1 MSRLRTWSNIYYYY
15 LPGCELGG
23 PDVAVSLTATAGVAT
38 AASPTSPTVFPTRSQ
53 ARAERRTPPWDRLR
67 KASEDGSPPLRL
79 LQPVAAAPLRP
90 SSYIHL
96 THPPVKTGVPRVK
109 KTPAVGKRRSQR
121 RALPVPAHLP
131 LPPLLEDS
139 EDLLEE
145 VVFSASGQPSPPL
158 TMGPVRDSAGTQSAP
173 YPPTWPPRE
182 QDMVLSP
189 QVMASVSSTPRPTQG
204 VICFQRSRPGAWSPE
219 ILVYVDAGSTTFS
232 GLPLAPPSA
241 NGWSSRSVTKSLKDF
256 VAITPRVRQCL
267 HRAVDRNPWGQVSE
281 PSTALLRGMVRN
293 DVAVWVVNLTA
304 AASADLLDC
313 KDTVECDSDCR
324 WIPSTTALAVDWQGG
339 LRLAQVAAA
348 LQIPAKVPRP
358 PARRRPRVSRQ
369 HRSGRY
375 CYDQAMK
382 LPCNDR
388 SAYNTVMRVYS
399 LRRAPTS
406 AAPPT
411 KKSNPPWTPPQ
422 YPPHAP
428 PVLPPHLAVT
438 PLWIANWHTRM
449 ECAPPRPRVPSLA
462 VAVALVAEQRLASSF
477 AETTPTSS
485 APSIVDILR
494 EAGKRARSRGASQVT
509 PLDVRHAAQL
519 FAPPR
524 ASLAPRVPFVDPQPE
539 HADELHSLSEAIK
552 LTIDTS
558 GNRRPRVLSVCDT
571 TAIVANAFRKVGCD
585 VVSIDRLPSEDPTMP
600 HIIGDASDFLDAG
613 FDFVVGQPPCT
624 FLCNAGVVWL
634 HRDPNR
640 YLDMHHAAKFF
651 KRVLDASAPFVA
663 AENPAMHRYGTAAIG
678 GLRPSQYVHPFEH
691 GHGETKSIGIYST
704 GLPRLVATK
713 LVAGR
718 AHSRASLP
726 QSPERSAIRGRTY
739 LGVAAAM
746 ATQWTGVIAQ
756 YVAEQTEG
764 IRHRTNSSSAFE
776 LCVAVAS
783 RLGRPLTI
791 QCEHAD
797 EEGHVKAAR
806 MVVPE
811 EFTDTDADVAA
822 AALAATEPDIS
833 AVKEAVWKC
842 EHRVSHTLAKHGG
855 VPTGCIFPQC
865 REALERQ
872 RMLVN
877 RGPSRSFA
885 ITASSSPLSTSVV
898 SSVTHVRR
906 PLPAEVPPDTRIRR
920 LHLRKGAWWAW
931 APSHDPL
938 DDHLYDWLRLD
949 EETQQQISFRLARLE
964 VPQSL
969 AEEPLDDP
977 QAQGITKRS
986 SSEKAPP
993 YPKSAGFV
1001 LNPVAAIQSSAPMGR
1016 RLFAPQP
1023 QTKSAAAPPSP
1034 DLSEAE
1040 LEAART
1046 LAAAAREAVFLAD
1059 PLCAQT
1065 YAVCTTC
1072 GATRTYAPKGKMQK
1086 PHEYADQPS
1095 PECRRGVGAACCHLD
1110 EPAGGPLTRD
1120 VLCTP
1125 RTLAVALR
1133 QQVNPFIQFHAAS
1146 DDVPVAVVSA
1156 ISSVAVVSAS
1166 LTARQPLRNRVTP
1179 MRIVLHWQRKCRRR
1193 IVQRHGAARLLQDA
1207 FRVYLIRRT
1216 AAAMV
1221 VQRCWRNAAG
1231 RPVSFLHPTKSLES
1245 SLSKPT
1251 PLGSV
1256 VASLANHL
1264 SNNATLQNEVTLS
1277 TSRSPSCDVSEA
1289 GSADVTF
1296 DEEDITGD
1304 ATKNNPMAYCAYLKN
1319 VRIAQRWED
1328 GKKRRYRLNSACCW
1342 IRSSIAD
1349 SGAGPS
1355 VIGNNLMHAL
1365 PPDAVVN
1372 HNPQAPRMG
1381 PVIGPSG
1388 ERLLMLG
1395 TVTIVFAVENRPYT
1409 HNFQVVDGGDL
1420 FILGNDFLAEHG
1432 ANVEPHLATDP
1443 VEGFVT
1449 LKHKWGNF
1457 SAALV
1462 NDPNRHTVAVSLSIS
1477 YERSVRRCGL
1487 GNWATPPFHLVHT

>member
-1 MSRLRTWSNIYYYY
+1 MS
-15 LPGCELGG
+15 P
-23 PDVAVSLTATAGVAT
+23 P
-38 AASPTSPTVFPTRSQ
+38 
-53 ARAERRTPPWDRLR
+53 RTPP
-67 KASEDGSPPLRL
+67 
-79 LQPVAAAPLRP
+79 
-90 SSYIHL
+90 
-96 THPPVKTGVPRVK
+96 
-109 KTPAVGKRRSQR
+109 
-121 RALPVPAHLP
+121 
-131 LPPLLEDS
+131 
-139 EDLLEE
+139 
-145 VVFSASGQPSPPL
+145 
-158 TMGPVRDSAGTQSAP
+158 
-173 YPPTWPPRE
+173 
-182 QDMVLSP
+182 
-189 QVMASVSSTPRPTQG
+189 
-204 VICFQRSRPGAWSPE
+204 C
-219 ILVYVDAGSTTFS
+219 
-232 GLPLAPPSA
+232 
-241 NGWSSRSVTKSLKDF
+241 
-256 VAITPRVRQCL
+256 
-267 HRAVDRNPWGQVSE
+267 
-281 PSTALLRGMVRN
+281 
-293 DVAVWVVNLTA
+293 
-304 AASADLLDC
+304 
-313 KDTVECDSDCR
+313 
-324 WIPSTTALAVDWQGG
+324 
-339 LRLAQVAAA
+339 
-348 LQIPAKVPRP
+348 
-358 PARRRPRVSRQ
+358 
-369 HRSGRY
+369 
-375 CYDQAMK
+375 
-382 LPCNDR
+382 
-388 SAYNTVMRVYS
+388 
-399 LRRAPTS
+399 
-406 AAPPT
+406 
-411 KKSNPPWTPPQ
+411 
-422 YPPHAP
+422 
-428 PVLPPHLAVT
+428 
-438 PLWIANWHTRM
+438 
-449 ECAPPRPRVPSLA
+449 
-462 VAVALVAEQRLASSF
+462 
-477 AETTPTSS
+477 
-485 APSIVDILR
+485 
-494 EAGKRARSRGASQVT
+494 
-509 PLDVRHAAQL
+509 
-519 FAPPR
+519 
-524 ASLAPRVPFVDPQPE
+524 
-539 HADELHSLSEAIK
+539 
-552 LTIDTS
+552 
-558 GNRRPRVLSVCDT
+558 
-571 TAIVANAFRKVGCD
+571 
-585 VVSIDRLPSEDPTMP
+585 
-600 HIIGDASDFLDAG
+600 
-613 FDFVVGQPPCT
+613 
-624 FLCNAGVVWL
+624 
-634 HRDPNR
+634 
-640 YLDMHHAAKFF
+640 
-651 KRVLDASAPFVA
+651 
-663 AENPAMHRYGTAAIG
+663 TAAIG

-791 QCEHAD
+791 QCEHTD
-797 EEGHVKAAR
+797 REGNLLAAR
-806 MVVPE
+806 MEVPE

-822 AALAATEPDIS
+822 AALVATESDAS
-833 AVKEAVWKC
+833 TAKEAMWKC
-842 EHRVSHTLAKHGG
+842 EHQISHTLTKHGV
-855 VPTGCIFPQC
+855 VPTGCCFPQC
-865 REALERQ
+865 KKALELQ
-872 RMLVN
+872 HNLIN

-885 ITASSSPLSTSVV
+885 HAVSSSPLSTSVV

-931 APSHDPL
+931 APSHNPL

-969 AEEPLDDP
+969 AEEPMDNP
-977 QAQGITKRS
+977 QSEGATKRS
-986 SSEKAPP
+986 ASEKAPP
-993 YPKSAGFV
+993 YPESAGCV
-1001 LNPVAAIQSSAPMGR
+1001 SNPIAAILDSTSMGR

-1023 QTKSAAAPPSP
+1023 QTKSAAAPRSP

-1046 LAAAAREAVFLAD
+1046 SAAAAREAVFLAD
-1059 PLCAQT
+1059 PLCVQT

-1072 GATRTYAPKGKMQK
+1072 GATRTYAPKGKLQK

-1095 PECRRGVGAACCHLD
+1095 PECRRGVGAVCCRLE

-1146 DDVPVAVVSA
+1146 DDVPVAVVGA
-1156 ISSVAVVSAS
+1156 VSSVATISAP

-1179 MRIVLHWQRKCRRR
+1179 MRIVLHMQRQCRRR
-1193 IVQRHGAARLLQDA
+1193 IVYRHGAARLLQDA
-1207 FRVYLIRRT
+1207 FRVHLVRRT
-1216 AAAMV
+1216 SAAMV
-1221 VQRCWRNAAG
+1221 VQRHWLNAVG
-1231 RPVSFLHPTKSLES
+1231 RPARSLQS
-1245 SLSKPT
+1245 A
-1251 PLGSV
+1251 

-1264 SNNATLQNEVTLS
+1264 SNNATLQKEVTLS
-1277 TSRSPSCDVSEA
+1277 TSCSPSCDVSEA
-1289 GSADVTF
+1289 GSDDVTF

-1304 ATKNNPMAYCAYLKN
+1304 ATKDNPMAYCAYLKN

-1372 HNPQAPRMG
+1372 HNPHAPRMG

-1462 NDPNRHTVAVSLSIS
+1462 NDPNRHIVAAPLVHRPPVSATPGASLAALAAVIMSGAPPAFSDARQYALTSKLPFHISKSLTPSDLAEVIQDLSVRGGEADMELQHTASPATVASMSDHPTSIFDLADTETAAKSLSHHVGQGGLASPAADPSPVVVTESDPTLAAAMPEDDTSATDVDDDDDGLEHPSDNAPIIAPPKDYKFSPWEELKTHANLLYSETPIEVKGKTMSTIRLKVPSRLHGYAGPIEIS
-1477 YERSVRRCGL
+1477 PCAVRHRLDHGLDVARTIGYVDAEDHTVPAQVTNFTHRTRSIGSLIPVCQIEFESIVVHDRRSSPGDTTWKRLPPKTRRALEKISIDATGQLSPEQRVRALDLVARHHAAFSTDSKVPGATHLIEVSIDLKPGALPFRHAPSRTGTVHYAPPMSERCRNV
-1487 GNWATPPFHLVHT
+1487 